1 MCKFVQFFSIALCL
15 SVAVLLENSARFM
28 SILLAQDVS
37 APKSEEAAEES
48 NPILF
53 YLYPSFDRDASE
65 IVQLEQL
72 KYSQGF
78 DNVDISNAAWSNEP
92 EQVVTV
98 RSYEGEESCATE
110 RLAGTPITLEEF
122 KKTWNY
128 RNKSISHVQIENEIK
143 LSLDFKDWSLYD
155 VTFGENADLTHCR
168 LEDAMLLDCVFHQN
182 LSFEQFAST
191 WNYKHNRIERVWF
204 ENMDISGWN
213 FANKNFSKIIFANKE
228 MLLFKDHFGLAIIS
242 RRSVFLNPE
251 NKPISQNTLFSDCLD
266 KGTDEAF
273 VNVQRFEF
281 LWFYKEPLVIL
292 GNSIL
297 YESQNY
303 REKDCRFM
311 HLRFQENVDLTDQNL
326 EFTRLAGNCEATLKR
341 ASISNAFINGAMVKG
356 ITETKNYQE
365 RDLCGCTFSGD
376 LSGIDFSKQ
385 NLTGCTFRGNVEGA
399 IFKDAV
405 ISGCYLLP
413 AEGLTIE
420 QLEETWNFKTGNME
434 GIIVSPSLQMKLAQ

>member
-1 MCKFVQFFSIALCL
+1 MNVKKWAMLL
-15 SVAVLLENSARFM
+15 SVFLV
-28 SILLAQDVS
+28 ILFGLSTITAKDLRAQDVS

-48 NPILF
+48 NPVLF
-53 YLYPSFDRDASE
+53 YLYPSLARDASE
-65 IVQLEQL
+65 IVQREQL

-78 DNVDISNAAWSNEP
+78 DNVDLSNATWSNYSTKLVTDRPSEGY
-92 EQVVTV
+92 EVYDQV
-98 RSYEGEESCATE
+98 EI
-110 RLAGTPITLEEF
+110 AGTPVTLEDF

-128 RNKSISHVQIENEIK
+128 RNKSISHVQIDNEIK

-191 WNYKHNRIERVWF
+191 WNYKHNRF
-204 ENMDISGWN
+204 EKTRFTSIDLSGWN
-213 FANKNFSKIIFANKE
+213 FADKDVSKIEFASKGVSRKGAFFNPEKKPIFKNALFFDCLGKGTGVVFSNVRRFE
-228 MLLFKDHFGLAIIS
+228 PLLFLTMEFPT
-242 RRSVFLNPE
+242 FLDNG
-251 NKPISQNTLFSDCLD
+251 D
-266 KGTDEAF
+266 
-273 VNVQRFEF
+273 
-281 LWFYKEPLVIL
+281 
-292 GNSIL
+292 L

-326 EFTRLAGNCEATLKR
+326 EFSFISGNSEATLKR
-341 ASISNAFINGAMVKG
+341 ASISNAHIHVANAKE
-356 ITETKNYQE
+356 ISETKNYQE
-365 RDLCGCTFSGD
+365 HDLCGCTFSGD

>member
-1 MCKFVQFFSIALCL
+1 MNVKKWAMLL
-15 SVAVLLENSARFM
+15 SAFLVILFGLSTITAKD
-28 SILLAQDVS
+28 LLAQDVS

-48 NPILF
+48 NPVLF
-53 YLYPSFDRDASE
+53 YLYPSLDRDASE

-78 DNVDISNAAWSNEP
+78 DNVDISNASWSNRP
-92 EQVVTV
+92 ERLVTV
-98 RSYEGEESCATE
+98 RSYEGEESYAIE

-213 FANKNFSKIIFANKE
+213 FANKNFSKIIFANKN
-228 MLLFKDHFGLAIIS
+228 MSLFKDGNTLGILF

-251 NKPISQNTLFSDCLD
+251 NKPISQNTLFSDCLG
-266 KGTDEAF
+266 KGTDKAF
-273 VNVQRFEF
+273 VNAQRFEF
-281 LWFYKEPLVIL
+281 LWFYQVPLVIL

-341 ASISNAFINGAMVKG
+341 ASISNAIIDGAMVKG

-385 NLTGCTFRGNVEGA
+385 NLTGCTIKGNVEGA

-405 ISGCYLLP
+405 ISRCNFLS

-434 GIIVSPSLQMKLAQ
+434 GIIVPPSLRKKLAQ